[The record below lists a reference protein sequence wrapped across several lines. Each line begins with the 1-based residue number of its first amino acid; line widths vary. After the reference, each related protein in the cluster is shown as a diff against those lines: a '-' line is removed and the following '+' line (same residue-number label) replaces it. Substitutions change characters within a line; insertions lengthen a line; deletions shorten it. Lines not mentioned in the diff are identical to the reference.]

1 MTNRYITEKE
11 KAGHKRR
18 VESYRA
24 RLELL
29 GIKPRQ
35 MLLTD
40 LEVSSIKQ
48 IVAFWRGQES
58 VLSADERAAADTL
71 NPNKGKGVAGE
82 HLSGVKS

>member
-1 MTNRYITEKE
+1 VTNRYITEKE

-35 MLLTD
+35 VLLTD
-40 LEVSSIKQ
+40 PEVSCIKQ
-48 IVAFWRGQES
+48 IVACWRGEKCTFS
-58 VLSADERAAADTL
+58 DDERAAADTL
-71 NPNKGKGVAGE
+71 NPDKMNGVAGE
-82 HLSGVKS
+82 HLFGVEP